1 MRWHFLPS
9 LLAALLLAPLAAQ
22 AQTIKTRIAY
32 VPVVG
37 AAPLFVFTGAGWAKE
52 AGLDVTPVRF
62 DSGPPAIAGL
72 VSGTID
78 ALAIGIGPVA
88 VARAKGIDVHVV
100 SAASTGGS
108 GFVASPELAEA
119 FSSGGDVAKAFA
131 DFHARKGRPAK
142 LATLPP
148 GGVPTITLHHWL
160 FKLNHVAPADVQI
173 AAMGID
179 AVQQAVLSGA
189 VDGGTVL
196 EPALTIVLQRNPK
209 LKMLATSNDMFQGIP
224 GVVMAVSGAF
234 ANAHPEAVDRLVALT
249 KRAADFIVAKPDEA
263 AGYVQSVFGGGLV
276 DKAVLAQALASNAL
290 TFVTDPNAIIEPTKR
305 MLDYQ
310 VELGDFDKAPATD
323 GLFDTAPWS
332 RMAH

>member
-1 MRWHFLPS
+1 MRWPFLPS
-9 LLAALLLAPLAAQ
+9 FVAALLLAPLAQAQ
-22 AQTIKTRIAY
+22 AIKTRVAY

-37 AAPLFVFTGAGWAKE
+37 AAPLFVFTGAGWAKD

-72 VSGTID
+72 ASGTID

-88 VARAKGIDVHVV
+88 VARAKGIDVRVV

-108 GFVASPELAEA
+108 GFVASADLAAA
-119 FSSGGDVAKAFA
+119 FAGGVDAAKAFA
-131 DFHARKGRPAK
+131 DFHASKGRPAK

-160 FKLNHVAPADVQI
+160 FKLNHVSPADVQI

-209 LKMLATSNDMFQGIP
+209 LKMLATSNDMFDGIP
-224 GVVMAVSGAF
+224 GVVMAVSGAY
-234 ANAHPEAVDRLVALT
+234 ADAHPQAVDSLVALT
-249 KRAADFIVAKPDEA
+249 KRAAAFIVAKPDDA
-263 AGYVQSVFGGGLV
+263 ANYVQSVFGGGLV
-276 DKAVLAQALASNAL
+276 DKSVLAQALASKAL
-290 TFVTDPNAIIEPTKR
+290 TFITDPNAIIEPTKR

-310 VELGDFDKAPATD
+310 VELGDFPKAPSTD

-332 RMAH
+332 RVAH